1 MSNQTKQSN
10 KKDGKNKSSMPKI
23 LKQVLKEESEKAKLK
38 EQEILEL
45 KQQQEENQ
53 RLEKEKLKKEEELE
67 EKLKQ
72 EELEKKKL
80 KRKQSEVNQKKN
92 KQVRE
97 NQNNALRLGIDIEA
111 IRQKAQLQKINRK
124 NSNSSIISNQTEQIK
139 MIEPKSKI
147 VSNWEDMADNPE
159 LWTIG
164 DDLKTIW
171 HTNDGFAPTKEE
183 FILYRQNKEKRD
195 QENQAILEEKY
206 KRMKLEDNAKKE
218 DNNKPILKAPVICV
232 LGNVDAGKTSLLD
245 KIKKTNIQDEEA
257 GGITQSI
264 SSIWINAKN
273 SKTGLPGAL
282 IIDTPGH
289 DSFEHLRELGAK
301 VCNFVI
307 LMVDINE
314 SLKQQTIRA
323 INIIKKNRIPF
334 VVALNKVDRI
344 YEWKSPSKPTLFK
357 TILESQKQDT
367 QRYFYER
374 IDDLNYQMN
383 QHGFNSCLY
392 FLNEDPKKQVSFIPV
407 SARTGDGITDLLN
420 YVLTLSHKFMLS
432 ELTYSPEKPEG
443 VVLGYEILK
452 GFGSSIDL
460 ILTNGQIEPKHKILI
475 ETINGV
481 EEHEINMVLTGGNQ
495 KGKYNSEKSLKATQN
510 CKIIIKNINLNT
522 LILGRPIHWLNPS
535 WTQTQTKELFQQT
548 SNDLDK
554 IIEDFTPTYSK
565 YGVSVHSSSFG
576 GLRAITNFLE
586 ENNIPYFRAR
596 VGKIKKTDIIST
608 ESMNQKIKNNKNFYD
623 ILVGFDVDFD
633 FDINTFDTEKIST
646 VILSDNIIYS
656 LYDKITN
663 HIESQKKIYYDSI
676 NEKVPYPVEI
686 SVIDKDH
693 VFANKNPILIGVKIL
708 TGILKIGTPLMV
720 FDMNLDKVIGF
731 VSGIKNRKQQNVSE
745 ANENEEV
752 SVKIEPLDGFTIKQ
766 IDRDFPWDSRIITY
780 YTSEQYQMGLDYL
793 YTNYPKKVQHLFN
806 EYTF

>member
-1 MSNQTKQSN
+1 
-10 KKDGKNKSSMPKI
+10 
-23 LKQVLKEESEKAKLK
+23 
-38 EQEILEL
+38 
-45 KQQQEENQ
+45 
-53 RLEKEKLKKEEELE
+53 
-67 EKLKQ
+67 
-72 EELEKKKL
+72 
-80 KRKQSEVNQKKN
+80 
-92 KQVRE
+92 
-97 NQNNALRLGIDIEA
+97 
-111 IRQKAQLQKINRK
+111 
-124 NSNSSIISNQTEQIK
+124 
-139 MIEPKSKI
+139 
-147 VSNWEDMADNPE
+147 
-159 LWTIG
+159 
-164 DDLKTIW
+164 
-171 HTNDGFAPTKEE
+171 
-183 FILYRQNKEKRD
+183 
-195 QENQAILEEKY
+195 
-206 KRMKLEDNAKKE
+206 
-218 DNNKPILKAPVICV
+218 LKAPVVCV

-245 KIKKTNIQDEEA
+245 KIKKTNIQDQEA

-289 DSFEHLRELGAK
+289 DSFEHLRELGAQ

-344 YEWKSPSKPTLFK
+344 YGWKSPSTPTLFK
-357 TILESQKQDT
+357 SILESQKQDT

-374 IDDLNYQMN
+374 IDEINYQMN

-392 FLNEDPKKQVSFIPV
+392 FLNDDPKKQVSLLPV
-407 SARTGDGITDLLN
+407 SARTGDGIIDLLN

-432 ELTYSPEKPEG
+432 ELTYSSEKPEG

-481 EEHEINMVLTGGNQ
+481 EEHEINMVLSGGNQ

-510 CKIIIKNINLNT
+510 CKIIIKNLNLNT
-522 LILGRPIHWLNPS
+522 LILGRPIHWINPS
-535 WTQTQTKELFQQT
+535 WSESQIKELSQKT
-548 SNDLDK
+548 STELDK

-576 GLRAITNFLE
+576 GLRAITNFLD

-596 VGKIKKTDIIST
+596 VGKIKKSDITST
-608 ESMNQKIKNNKNFYD
+608 EFMNQKIKNNKNFYN

-686 SVIDKDH
+686 SVIDRDH
-693 VFANKNPILIGVKIL
+693 IFANKNPILIGVKIL
-708 TGILKIGTPLMV
+708 TGILKIGTPLMAL
-720 FDMNLDKVIGF
+720 DPNLEKENNQIIIGF
-731 VSGIKNRKQQNVSE
+731 ITGIKNRKQQNITE

-766 IDRDFPWDSRIITY
+766 IDRDFAWDSRIITY
-780 YTSEQYQMGLDYL
+780 YTTEQYQMGLDYL
-793 YTNYPKKVQHLFN
+793 YVNYPKKVQRLFD
-806 EYTF
+806 EYTV

>member
-793 YTNYPKKVQHLFN
+793 YTNYPKKVQRLFN